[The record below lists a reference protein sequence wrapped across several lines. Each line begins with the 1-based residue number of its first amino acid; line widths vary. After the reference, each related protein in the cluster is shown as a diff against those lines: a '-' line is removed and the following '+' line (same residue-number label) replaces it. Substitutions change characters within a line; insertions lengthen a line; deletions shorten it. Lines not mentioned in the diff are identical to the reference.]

1 MFISYQP
8 PRYLAR
14 LELMISI
21 MVQYN
26 HMKEASDFLNLAK
39 TQFTDADDYTKI
51 KNALD
56 FATAKH
62 AGQQRLS
69 GEPYIIHPIAVATI
83 LMNWNMDRDTVVA
96 GLLHDVA
103 EDTVTDLSEIAEKFG
118 DSVALLVDGVTKISK
133 KPNPAA
139 TSYLPRTTDNHTKL
153 LIAIG
158 FDIRVVIIKLA
169 DRIHNMRT
177 MQFQSRAKQIKKSRE
192 SLQVYGPLA
201 DRLNMGLARAE
212 IEDLSFK
219 YLAPKRYSKLLAKR
233 DNYIAEHADS
243 FKRIIEQLSTSLD
256 KVKIDFQINRHTKSI
271 YSLHKKLTR
280 HHNFDT
286 VYDMVVWRIIVKDIP
301 TCYQVLGVVHSLFR
315 PVTGLVKDY
324 IAAPKDNGYQSLHTT
339 VTTPDNLTV
348 EFQIRTEAMH
358 EYDER
363 GLAAYFH
370 YNNRT
375 LASLYKK
382 GGLSILPDNLQWIH
396 SLQIAATNLREGKPI
411 NYDAL
416 KVKLFSDRVFVYS
429 PAGDVFDLPAGAKPL
444 DFAYQVHS
452 DLAARAA
459 KFKINGKNAKFDTL
473 LKSGDVVEVITRK
486 SIIPQFKWFESITT
500 DRAKT
505 KLRAQ
510 LNKLEKK

>member
-1 MFISYQP
+1 MLEVEQFLALIKRQYTRAEDYARIS
-8 PRYLAR
+8 A
-14 LELMISI
+14 
-21 MVQYN
+21 
-26 HMKEASDFLNLAK
+26 
-39 TQFTDADDYTKI
+39 
-51 KNALD
+51 ALD
-56 FATAKH
+56 YATAKH
-62 AGQQRLS
+62 SQQKRLS

-83 LMNWNMDRDTVVA
+83 LANWHMDCDTIVA

-103 EDTVTDLSEIAEKFG
+103 EDTGTDLSEIAAKFG

-133 KPNPAA
+133 QPKPNA
-139 TSYLPRTTDNHTKL
+139 TSYLPATRDNHTKL

-158 FDIRVVIIKLA
+158 FDVRVVIIKLA
-169 DRIHNMRT
+169 DRIHNLRT

-201 DRLNMGLARAE
+201 DRLNMGLARTE
-212 IEDLSFK
+212 IDDLSFK
-219 YLAPKRYSKLLAKR
+219 YLAPKRYQKLLARR
-233 DNYIAEHADS
+233 DNYIAEHTAD
-243 FKRIIEQLSTSLD
+243 FETIIRELSTALAKSKIKYRLD
-256 KVKIDFQINRHTKSI
+256 VHRKSI

-301 TCYQVLGVVHSLFR
+301 TCYQTLGVIHSQFQPL
-315 PVTGLVKDY
+315 PGLVKDY

-339 VTTPDNLTV
+339 VATPTGLVV

-358 EYDER
+358 EYDEN

-370 YNNRT
+370 YNNKT
-375 LASLYKK
+375 LASLYRK
-382 GGLSILPDNLQWIH
+382 GGLSLLPDNLQWIH
-396 SLQIAATNLREGKPI
+396 SLQVAATNLREGKPI

-452 DLAARAA
+452 ELAAKAA
-459 KFKINGKNAKFDTL
+459 KFKINGKNAKFDTP
-473 LKSGDVVEVITRK
+473 LKSGDTVEVITRK

-500 DRAKT
+500 NRAKT

-510 LNKLEKK
+510 LNKLGKK

>member
-1 MFISYQP
+1 
-8 PRYLAR
+8 
-14 LELMISI
+14 
-21 MVQYN
+21 
-26 HMKEASDFLNLAK
+26 MKEASDFLALAQ
-39 TQFTDADDYTKI
+39 TQFPDANDYAKI
-51 KNALD
+51 KSALD
-56 FATAKH
+56 FATVKH
-62 AGQQRLS
+62 AGQKRLS
-69 GEPYIIHPIAVATI
+69 GESYIIHPIAVATI
-83 LMNWNMDRDTVVA
+83 LMNWNMDRDTIVA

-103 EDTVTDLSEIAEKFG
+103 EDTGTDLSEIAEKIG

-133 KPNPAA
+133 QPKPGA
-139 TSYLPRTTDNHTKL
+139 TTYLPATRDNHTKL

-219 YLAPKRYSKLLAKR
+219 YLAPKRYQKLLAKR
-233 DNYIAEHADS
+233 DDYINEHKSD
-243 FKRIIEQLSTSLD
+243 FQKVVKQLSEALD
-256 KVKIDFQINRHTKSI
+256 RSNIKATIDAHTKSI

-280 HHNFDT
+280 HHNLDT
-286 VYDMVVWRIIVKDIP
+286 VYDMVVWRVIVKDIP
-301 TCYQVLGVVHSLFR
+301 TCYRVLGIIHSQFR
-315 PVTGLVKDY
+315 PITGLVKDY

-339 VTTPDNLTV
+339 VITPNNLTV

-382 GGLSILPDNLQWIH
+382 GSLSILPDNLQWIH

-411 NYDAL
+411 NYGAL

-452 DLAARAA
+452 DLAAKAA
-459 KFKINGKNAKFDTL
+459 KFKINGKNAKIDTL

-486 SIIPQFKWFESITT
+486 GIIPQFKWFESITT
-500 DRAKT
+500 NRAKT